1 MQINRVYF
9 NQNEPINFSFV
20 QNVDDF
26 RVDEIGISKYVSHG
40 RFAICKIKKTNIT
53 TWDMIKELSIQLN
66 ISEQQIGYAGLKDK
80 SATTTQYVSIPAQIA
95 QNINVFKHKNIQ
107 IEDLQYSDSSI
118 QKGDLE
124 GNKFTIILHDIN
136 PDDLHKIYQNI
147 SHIQKHG
154 LPNYF
159 GYQRFGF
166 DDKFEKTQAVAY
178 GEEIIK
184 DKKLQ
189 HMLVSIYQSYIFNSW
204 LVKRVEI
211 SKENGLKKLQ
221 ELDGD
226 IYDYKNKD
234 IITGI
239 MPGNKIPRAKKEAGK
254 LESEFDDELVVD
266 FKGYRRAAVIKPQ
279 DIKNKFDAKDNS
291 MLLEFTLPK
300 SSYATVFVE
309 CLANKNFGY

>member
-9 NQNEPINFSFV
+9 NQNEPINFTFI
-20 QNVDDF
+20 QNTEDF

-53 TWDMIKELSIQLN
+53 TWDMIKELSSQLN

-80 SATTTQYVSIPAQIA
+80 SATTTQYVSFPAQIA
-95 QNINVFKHKNIQ
+95 QNINTFKHPC
-107 IEDLQYSDSSI
+107 IEIIELNYSDLSI
-118 QKGDLE
+118 AKGDLE
-124 GNKFTIILHDIN
+124 GNKFTIRLHNIN
-136 PDDLHKIYQNI
+136 PEDLYKIYQNI
-147 SHIQKHG
+147 SHIRKHG

-166 DDKFEKTQAVAY
+166 DDKFERSKAVAY

-189 HMLVSIYQSYIFNSW
+189 HMLVSIYQSYIFNGW
-204 LVKRVEI
+204 LVKRVELP
-211 SKENGLKKLQ
+211 KEKGLKKL
-221 ELDGD
+221 ESLDGD
-226 IYDYKNKD
+226 IFDYKNKD
-234 IITGI
+234 SITGI
-239 MPGNKIPRAKKEAGK
+239 MPGSKIPRAKKEAG
-254 LESEFDDELVVD
+254 EIEEEFDDPFVVD
-266 FKGYRRAAVIKPQ
+266 FKGYRRAAIIKPQ
-279 DIKNKFDAKDNS
+279 DIKNKFDAEDNS

-309 CLANKNFGY
+309 CLANRNFGY